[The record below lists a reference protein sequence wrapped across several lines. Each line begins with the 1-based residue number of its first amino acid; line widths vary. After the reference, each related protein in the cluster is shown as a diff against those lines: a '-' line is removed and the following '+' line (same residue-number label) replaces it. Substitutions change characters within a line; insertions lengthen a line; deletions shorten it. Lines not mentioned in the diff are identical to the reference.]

1 MASLEFLATELLLNI
16 VQYVAETEEF
26 TIIDGFEGQPPLKNL
41 SLTSRWL
48 RAVCFPFLFRSVK
61 LSLKNGHTSRSIR
74 ELRGFIRD
82 NSLERTIE
90 SMGLAMGPEWN
101 GGKVGLELK
110 KFLWEI
116 SVKSLSISQHRDRY
130 LCRPSLREKSAR
142 WLYSPATLERLRLEE
157 VDDDN
162 DLKMLLLKQC
172 PILRLLH
179 VNDGSFRSLYKHDYY
194 FLGRTGHR
202 PGIAA
207 FKPYAFPNLTTVVY
221 HAAWP
226 PFNRFDGFLEFVA
239 RLSTIEVLEVKL
251 MGDEDLELDLER
263 KAYRVTPDTLL
274 WGEIIT
280 AYQILAWR
288 VGTIGSLQRL
298 VVRDHRIPYHER
310 TDPPQSFTEGPVGTY
325 QKQKDAQTR

>member
-16 VQYVAETEEF
+16 AQYVAETPEEF
-26 TIIDGFEGQPPLKNL
+26 TIIDGSKEQPPLKNL
-41 SLTSRWL
+41 SLTCRRL

-61 LSLKNGHTSRSIR
+61 LSLENGHTSRSIR

-116 SVKSLSISQHRDRY
+116 SVKSLSIRQHRT
-130 LCRPSLREKSAR
+130 PSHLREKSAR
-142 WLYSPATLERLRLEE
+142 WPYFLATLERLRLEE

-172 PILRLLH
+172 PIRLLH
-179 VNDGSFRSLYKHDYY
+179 VNDGSFRSLYEEDDNY
-194 FLGRTGHR
+194 FEGSAEYG

-207 FKPYAFPNLTTVVY
+207 FKPSAFPNLTTVVY

-226 PFNRFDGFLEFVA
+226 PYNRFDSFLEFVA
-239 RLSTIEVLEVKL
+239 RLSAIEVLEVKL

-263 KAYRVTPDTLL
+263 KAYKITPDALL
-274 WGEIIT
+274 WGEMVT

-298 VVRDHRIPYHER
+298 VVRDHRIPYHDGK
-310 TDPPQSFTEGPVGTY
+310 TAPPQSFTEGPVGTY

>member
-1 MASLEFLATELLLNI
+1 MASLGFLATELLLNI
-16 VQYVAETEEF
+16 VQYVAETPEEF
-26 TIIDGFEGQPPLKNL
+26 TIIDGSKEQPPLKNL
-41 SLTSRWL
+41 SLTCRRF
-48 RAVCFPFLFRSVK
+48 RAVCFSFLFRSVK
-61 LSLKNGHTSRSIR
+61 LSLENGHTHRSIR

-90 SMGLAMGPEWN
+90 SMGLAMRPEWN

-116 SVKSLSISQHRDRY
+116 SVKSLSIRQHRN
-130 LCRPSLREKSAR
+130 PSLREKSAR
-142 WLYSPATLERLRLEE
+142 WPYFLATLERLRLEE

-172 PILRLLH
+172 PIRLLY
-179 VNDGSFRSLYKHDYY
+179 VNDGSFRSLYGNDNY
-194 FLGRTGHR
+194 FVGDAEYG

-207 FKPYAFPNLTTVVY
+207 FKPSAFPNLTTVVY

-239 RLSTIEVLEVKL
+239 KLSTIEVLEVKL

-263 KAYRVTPDTLL
+263 KAYKATLDTVL
-274 WGEIIT
+274 WTEMVT

-288 VGTIGSLQRL
+288 VGTMGSLQRL
-298 VVRDHRIPYHER
+298 VVRDHCIPFHGK
-310 TDPPQSFTEGPVGTY
+310 TAPPQSFTEGPIGTY
-325 QKQKDAQTR
+325 QKQKDAQTQ